1 MKRMERS
8 IIVLGLAA
16 LLSGAGTAASAQG
29 YPAKLVRL
37 VVPYAVGGPTDIV
50 ARLVAQGLSE
60 GLKQGVIVENKA
72 GAGGMIGGEYVAKSA
87 NDGYTLLL
95 SGSGAVAVNQSLFK
109 KFPYD
114 TMRDFAPVTIAASA
128 PTIFTVP
135 PSLGVNS
142 VAQFIALAKARPG
155 QLNYASA
162 GTGTPPHLAAE
173 LLKSQAGIDLVHV
186 PYTARQATNAVMT
199 GEAALLFGTPAD
211 FGLVKAG
218 KLKALAVT
226 NPKRF
231 PAAPDL
237 PTMEEAGLPGF
248 IVTAWYALLAP
259 ARTPEDIVRRLH
271 ADTART
277 LASADMVK
285 RLLGL
290 GFEPVGSTPEQTG
303 AFIQSEIIKWAK
315 VIRDSG
321 AKPE

>member
-1 MKRMERS
+1 MKR
-8 IIVLGLAA
+8 IAQCIVSLGLRA
-16 LLSGAGTAASAQG
+16 LLAGASVSVFAQA
-29 YPAKLVRL
+29 YPAKLIRL

-50 ARLVAQGLSE
+50 ARSVAQGLSE
-60 GLKQGVIVENKA
+60 SLKQTVIVENKP
-72 GAGGMIGGEYVAKSA
+72 GAGGMIGAEFVAKSA

-114 TMRDFAPVTIAASA
+114 TMRDFAPITIVVSA
-128 PTIFTVP
+128 PTIFLVP

-142 VAQFIALAKARPG
+142 VAEFIALAKNKPG

-162 GTGTPPHLAAE
+162 GNGTPPHLAAE
-173 LLKSQAGIDLVHV
+173 LLKSQAGIDLLHV

-218 KLKALAVT
+218 KVKALAVT

-231 PAAPDL
+231 PPAPDL
-237 PTMEEAGLPGF
+237 PTMQEAGLPGF
-248 IVTAWYALLAP
+248 VVTAWYALLAP
-259 ARTPEDIVRRLH
+259 ARTPEEIVHRLQQE
-271 ADTART
+271 TARM
-277 LASADMVK
+277 LASPEMGK

-290 GFEPVGSTPEQTG
+290 GFEPIGNTPEQTG
-303 AFIQSEIIKWAK
+303 VFIQSEIIKWAK
-315 VIRDSG
+315 VIKDSG

>member
-1 MKRMERS
+1 MKRMARG
-8 IIVLGLAA
+8 IVFLGLAV
-16 LLSGAGTAASAQG
+16 LLGGAGAPAWAQA

-50 ARLVAQGLSE
+50 ARSVAQGLSE
-60 GLKQGVIVENKA
+60 GFKQTVIVENKP
-72 GAGGMIGGEYVAKSA
+72 GAGGMIGAEYVARSS

-109 KFPYD
+109 KIAYD
-114 TMRDFAPVTIAASA
+114 TMRDFAPITIVVSA
-128 PTIFTVP
+128 PTIFIVP
-135 PSLGVNS
+135 PSLGVSS
-142 VAQFIALAKARPG
+142 VADFIALAKSRPG

-162 GTGTPPHLAAE
+162 GNGTPPHLGAE
-173 LLKSQAGIDLVHV
+173 LLKSQAGINLVHV

-211 FGLVKAG
+211 FGLVRAG
-218 KLKALAVT
+218 KLKALAVST
-226 NPKRF
+226 RKRF
-231 PAAPDL
+231 AAAPEL

-248 IVTAWYALLAP
+248 EVTAWYALLAP
-259 ARTPEDIVRRLH
+259 AGTPQEIVQRLH
-271 ADTART
+271 AESARI
-277 LASADMVK
+277 LASPELAK

-303 AFIQSEIIKWAK
+303 AFIQSEIVKWAK